1 MSQVDDTH
9 GGINT
14 IERLAKVKE
23 DFPNYAPE
31 ETAIII
37 LGDCSI
43 NFYLNDTDK
52 RYKKMVNDCG
62 YQLFL
67 VKGNHEEDPA
77 NISTMNIIYN
87 NEVNNEVY
95 EEKVYPNI
103 HYFIDGYKYIIN
115 SYSVL
120 IVGGA
125 YSIDKEIRLIRA
137 GYSLEEAE
145 TANPKKCGWFK
156 DECLST
162 EKRSKILA
170 VSKGK
175 SYDFILSHTCPI
187 CWEPYDLFL
196 PFINQSKVDKSME
209 IFLSDLKNEVH
220 WGCWLFGHYHHDRYE
235 RPHVEQFFEH
245 FDTLEAI
252 AARWKHWD
260 ETHTLEN
267 PYVEK
272 SPMFYAEEKDGNS

>member
-1 MSQVDDTH
+1 MSQVDDSH

-14 IERLAKVKE
+14 IERLTKVKE
-23 DFPNYAPE
+23 DFPNYTPE

-37 LGDCSI
+37 LGDCGI

-52 RYKKMVNDCG
+52 RYKKMINDYS

-77 NISTMNIIYN
+77 NISTMSIVYN

-95 EEKVYPNI
+95 EEEDYPNI

-115 SYSVL
+115 NYSVL
-120 IVGGA
+120 VVGGA
-125 YSIDKEIRLIRA
+125 YSIDKEMRLIRA

-145 TANPKKCGWFK
+145 IANPKKCGWFK
-156 DECLST
+156 DECLSV
-162 EKRSKILA
+162 EKRNKILA
-170 VSKGK
+170 ANKGK

-196 PFINQSKVDKSME
+196 PFIDQSKVDKSME
-209 IFLSDLKNEVH
+209 IFLNDLKEEVN

-245 FDTLEAI
+245 FDTLEAV
-252 AARWKHWD
+252 AARWEHWD
-260 ETHTLEN
+260 KTGKLEN

-272 SPMFYAEEKDGNS
+272 SPMFYVEES